1 MLDFE
6 GLQLFQG
13 IATLVAQDPIHAIAR
28 VVLMLMGIAF
38 VYLGYKGILEAL
50 IMIPMG
56 LGMAAV
62 NASVLFLAP
71 DKTGTIFLDPLITD
85 PAALVNIIQVNWLQP
100 IYTMSFSNGL
110 IACLVFIGIGV
121 LCDIGYVLARPF
133 SSMFIALWGELGSV
147 AVFPLAIAFGMTPQ
161 EAAATAI
168 VGGADGPMVLFTSLI
183 LSPHLFVPIGIV
195 AYLYLSLCYGLY
207 PYLIKAM
214 IPKKMA
220 ALPMDLSKMPK
231 ITPLQKIMFAVIACT
246 ILCLLFPVA
255 GPLFSSFFVGIIIR
269 EAGVKPYIELLES
282 TILYSSTFFLG
293 LILGVLCEANT
304 ILDPRVLKILVLGS
318 TALMVSGVGGLIG
331 GILMYYI
338 SGKKYNPVV
347 GIAGVSCTPTTSK
360 VAQKY
365 VAKVNPRAMI
375 MPFALGCNVSGVIT
389 TAILAGI
396 YCALLK

>member
-1 MLDFE
+1 MNIDVLS
-6 GLQLFQG
+6 LFQG
-13 IATLVAQDPIHAIAR
+13 IATLVGQDPTHAIAR
-28 VVLMLMGIAF
+28 IVLMIAGIAF

-62 NASVLFLAP
+62 NASVLFLAEG
-71 DKTGTIFLDPLITD
+71 KTGTIFLDPLLTD
-85 PAALVNIIQVNWLQP
+85 PAAIVNIIQVNWLQP

-110 IACLVFIGIGV
+110 IACLVFMGIGV
-121 LCDIGYVLARPF
+121 LCDIGYVLAHPF

-147 AVFPLAIAFGMTPQ
+147 LVFPLAVAFGMTPQ

-168 VGGADGPMVLFTSLI
+168 VGGAAGPMVLFVALI

-220 ALPMDLSKMPK
+220 ATTMDLKMPK
-231 ITPLQKIMFAVIACT
+231 ITPTEKIMFAVIACT
-246 ILCLLFPVA
+246 VLCLLFPVA
-255 GPLFSSFFVGIIIR
+255 GPLFSSFFVGIVIR
-269 EAGVKPYIELLES
+269 EAGVKPYIELLE
-282 TILYSSTFFLG
+282 TTVLYTATFFLG

-304 ILDPRVLKILVLGS
+304 ILDPVVLKILILGS
-318 TALMVSGVGGLIG
+318 TALLVSGIGALIG

-338 SGKKYNPVV
+338 SGRKFNPVI

-365 VAKVNPRAMI
+365 VSKVNPRAII
-375 MPFALGCNVSGVIT
+375 MPYALGCNVSGVIT

-396 YCALLK
+396 YCSLLK